1 MDSNEICTRPHELEK
16 LEIARRGEED
26 KASYNPELEEG
37 EFRKDEPFVFKKL
50 VRKDVVA
57 STAVKL
63 PSSAQVAIKNGQVNT
78 RRPTSPERGSHQGG
92 IANTVMQSKYRSI
105 RDQPDNVRQS
115 SSHRIYSEKY
125 RQSYSLS
132 PYIRSKEKHEQR
144 TRNCFSYH
152 DYHHVLK
159 KIEEVCLERLGK
171 LLLHQNKD
179 RKEFNIT
186 LKKLEFKCFQE
197 HACSYR
203 VHYERVI
210 PTARYHRMKLPK
222 LTFCILR
229 KVFRRYMQSQIIKF
243 VKQQINDRN
252 KEKRIKERWRFEA
265 TAGYLKK
272 SFDETSLAYSGFEME
287 KSNYHMHAYSEGEQ
301 QLKYLDMQPLTI
313 EIEEIA
319 SSRELEGSHTN
330 KESDVFD
337 PEPVIENLQSPLEAN
352 GGAEHHLSVDAPEEI
367 AIVDSMSSQSNYAP
381 TMESEKVGTQV
392 ILSSPPQNKEE
403 IMERSCSQFATDEAL
418 VLDNATSADSE
429 SAPPVFGEN
438 QSCISPAVD
447 ASEGS
452 CSMCQRKFPH
462 GSDSNIHES
471 TLHHEEPQVGRLPS
485 VNVDEMEEADI
496 AGSKEVSS
504 GDTSSSGQVTEQRS
518 TIATSSTLVQPSTQP
533 QLYDPTCQ
541 SSSYPYQ
548 PSGVNTC
555 SVSTG
560 LDSHGA
566 LNAQMQSANQTTSSS
581 MVEHMPESG
590 LQSDPV
596 TNEFSQLLMSISNH
610 TSSSAQV
617 TEQQIASNSFLR
629 QQYGDQA
636 CQTSAHQHRASN
648 VQRQS
653 NNQTTTGFTSGLPES
668 HLQSDPLTIEMSQ
681 LLVLHDL
688 MTKRHL
694 SKRQKIILERE
705 IEMAELKRKFDEQFH
720 NLEMET
726 LQKKK
731 DIEILQEKICKQ
743 QILAETFQV
752 LHKASTGVAS
762 CSQIGPLPANRAE
775 GALGVGS
782 TGKKNQEK
790 ILGTG
795 EGEAQGCAAAEAP
808 GHGVPIVQ

>member
-1 MDSNEICTRPHELEK
+1 MDSNETCTRTHELEK

-26 KASYNPELEEG
+26 KASYKKPELEEG

-57 STAVKL
+57 SAAVKL

-92 IANTVMQSKYRSI
+92 IANTVMQSKYISI
-105 RDQPDNVRQS
+105 KDQPDN
-115 SSHRIYSEKY
+115 
-125 RQSYSLS
+125 
-132 PYIRSKEKHEQR
+132 
-144 TRNCFSYH
+144 
-152 DYHHVLK
+152 
-159 KIEEVCLERLGK
+159 
-171 LLLHQNKD
+171 
-179 RKEFNIT
+179 
-186 LKKLEFKCFQE
+186 
-197 HACSYR
+197 
-203 VHYERVI
+203 
-210 PTARYHRMKLPK
+210 
-222 LTFCILR
+222 
-229 KVFRRYMQSQIIKF
+229 SQIIKF

-287 KSNYHMHAYSEGEQ
+287 KSNYHVHAYSEGEQ

-330 KESDVFD
+330 KESDMFE
-337 PEPVIENLQSPLEAN
+337 PEPVIENLQSPLETN

-367 AIVDSMSSQSNYAP
+367 AIVDSMSSQPNYAP

-392 ILSSPPQNKEE
+392 ILSSPLQNKEE

-438 QSCISPAVD
+438 QSCISHAVD
-447 ASEGS
+447 ASEGC
-452 CSMCQRKFPH
+452 CSMSQRKFPH
-462 GSDSNIHES
+462 GSDTNIHES
-471 TLHHEEPQVGRLPS
+471 TLRHEEPQVGRLPS
-485 VNVDEMEEADI
+485 VNVNEMEEADI

-518 TIATSSTLVQPSTQP
+518 TIATSSTLVQPSTQL

-541 SSSYPYQ
+541 SSAYPYQ
-548 PSGVNTC
+548 PSGVNTI
-555 SVSTG
+555 
-560 LDSHGA
+560 SHGA
-566 LNAQMQSANQTTSSS
+566 LNAQMQSANQTMSNS
-581 MVEHMPESG
+581 MVEHMPESE

-629 QQYGDQA
+629 QQYGDQT

-653 NNQTTTGFTSGLPES
+653 NNQTTTGSTSGLPES
-668 HLQSDPLTIEMSQ
+668 HLQSYPLIIEMSQ

-743 QILAETFQV
+743 QILAKTFQV

-762 CSQIGPLPANRAE
+762 SSQIGAAMREPNQPSGQQVLQFSSSATMYRSPQHAAQPSTNNFLRQPVVIFPQAIANTSGRSATSLTHAPSGLMGAGVAYHASPPHLRAF
-775 GALGVGS
+775 A
-782 TGKKNQEK
+782 NQ
-790 ILGTG
+790 L
-795 EGEAQGCAAAEAP
+795 
-808 GHGVPIVQ
+808 